1 MHIYSARVKDLHS
14 IMSNGPKGKPYKSPP
29 YKSKIDNSSSSSSS
43 SSSNKHNIQNQFIIQ
58 IERQGERLSM
68 QDIHGILK
76 GTGIQLDSGY
86 GPYLVNPQLGRY
98 VVRGFADSEG
108 EQKARKLPGIMLFR
122 DTKVR
127 PI

>member
-1 MHIYSARVKDLHS
+1 
-14 IMSNGPKGKPYKSPP
+14 MSYEPKGKPYKSPA
-29 YKSKIDNSSSSSSS
+29 YKSQNDNNNNSSS
-43 SSSNKHNIQNQFIIQ
+43 SSSNKQSIQNQFIIQ

-68 QDIHGILK
+68 QDIHDILK